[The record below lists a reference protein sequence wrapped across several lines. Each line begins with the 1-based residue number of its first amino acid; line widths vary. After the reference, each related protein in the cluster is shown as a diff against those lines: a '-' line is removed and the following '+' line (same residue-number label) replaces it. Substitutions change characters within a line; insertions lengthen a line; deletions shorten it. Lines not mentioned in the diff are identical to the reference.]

1 MAEPHVTV
9 IGAGIVGVCCA
20 LHLQRKGFRVTLVD
34 RRAPGEATSYG
45 NACMITDSSLVPLA
59 RPGIALE
66 GLGMLLNPQG
76 PLSIRPAYAPRI
88 APWLWRF
95 WRTSD
100 DRSAR
105 AGAAAL
111 GALLKGALAE
121 HHALADNTPAARWIG
136 DEPSLLLY
144 PGRSAYD
151 AEAYTWELRRASGVR
166 YELIDT
172 EALRALE
179 PAVSERYRLA
189 AVLLD
194 HGRAVDPS
202 QLTKAHAEWLQR
214 GGGEFMRRE
223 VRAIE
228 CADRRAVRLLT
239 DAGPLELDR
248 LVIAAGAWSAHLAAQ
263 LGDLVPLE
271 SEGGYHVTLS
281 DPGIELH
288 HPLMANHAKVAIAP
302 MAQGIRIAGMVEFGG
317 IREDVLPRRRRL
329 LLKLV
334 RRILPG
340 IRTEQYREWRGNRPS
355 LPDSLPVIDRASR
368 IENAYY
374 AFGNQHVGL
383 SSGPGTGRLL
393 AQLVVGEP
401 PAIDLTPFR
410 VGRF

>member
-1 MAEPHVTV
+1 MADPHVTV

-20 LHLQRKGFRVTLVD
+20 LHLQRKGFRVTLID
-34 RRAPGEATSYG
+34 RQEPGEATSYG

-59 RPGIALE
+59 KPGIARE
-66 GLGMLLNPQG
+66 GFGMLLDRDG
-76 PLSIRPAYAPRI
+76 PLSIRAAYAPRI

-95 WRTSD
+95 WRTSG

-121 HHALADNTPAARWIG
+121 HHVLADNTPAARWIS
-136 DEPSLLLY
+136 DEPSLFLY
-144 PGRSAYD
+144 PGRADFD
-151 AEAYTWELRRASGVR
+151 AEAYAWELRRASGVR
-166 YELIDT
+166 FELVDAS
-172 EALRALE
+172 ALRALE

-189 AVLLD
+189 AMLQD

-202 QLTKAHAEWLQR
+202 RLTKAHAEWLQR
-214 GGGEFMRRE
+214 GGGECVQRE

-228 CADRRAVRLLT
+228 CAGGRATRLLT
-239 DAGPLELDR
+239 VAGPLELDR
-248 LVIAAGAWSAHLAAQ
+248 LVIAAGAWSARLVAQ
-263 LGDLVPLE
+263 LGDTVPLE

-288 HPLMANHAKVAIAP
+288 HPLMDSHAKVAIAP

-317 IREDVLPRRRRL
+317 LRGDVPPRRCKL
-329 LLKLV
+329 LLKLI

-355 LPDSLPVIDRASR
+355 LPDSLPVIGRASR
-368 IENAYY
+368 IENVWY

-383 SSGPGTGRLL
+383 SSGPKTGRLI
-393 AQLVVGEP
+393 AQLVAGEP
-401 PAIDLTPFR
+401 TAIDLAPFR
-410 VGRF
+410 VERF

>member
-1 MAEPHVTV
+1 MSESRVTV

-59 RPGIALE
+59 TPGIALE
-66 GLGMLLNPQG
+66 GLSMLLNPQG
-76 PLSIRPAYAPRI
+76 PLSIRPSYAPRI
-88 APWLWRF
+88 VPWLWRF
-95 WRTSD
+95 WRVSD

-111 GALLKGALAE
+111 GALLKDALAE
-121 HHALADNTPAARWIG
+121 HHALADNTPAVRWLG
-136 DEPSLLLY
+136 DEPSLFLY
-144 PGRSAYD
+144 PDRAAFD
-151 AEAYTWELRRASGVR
+151 AEAYAWELRRASGVR
-166 YELIDT
+166 HELVDA

-189 AVLLD
+189 AVLQD
-194 HGRAVDPS
+194 HGRAVDPA

-214 GGGEFMRRE
+214 GGGEFMQRD
-223 VRAIE
+223 VRAVE
-228 CADRRAVRLLT
+228 CVDGRATRLLT
-239 DAGPLELDR
+239 DAEPLALDQ
-248 LVIAAGAWSAHLAAQ
+248 LVIAAGAWSARLAAQ
-263 LGDLVPLE
+263 LGDTVPLE

-281 DPGIELH
+281 DPGLELH
-288 HPLMANHAKVAIAP
+288 HPLMDSHAKVAIAP

-329 LLKLV
+329 LLRLI

-340 IRTEQYREWRGNRPS
+340 IRTEQYSEWRGNRPS
-355 LPDSLPVIDRASR
+355 LPDSLPVIGRASR
-368 IENAYY
+368 IENAWY

-383 SSGPGTGRLL
+383 SSGPGTGRLI
-393 AQLVVGEP
+393 AQLVAGEP
-401 PAIDLTPFR
+401 PAVDLTPFR